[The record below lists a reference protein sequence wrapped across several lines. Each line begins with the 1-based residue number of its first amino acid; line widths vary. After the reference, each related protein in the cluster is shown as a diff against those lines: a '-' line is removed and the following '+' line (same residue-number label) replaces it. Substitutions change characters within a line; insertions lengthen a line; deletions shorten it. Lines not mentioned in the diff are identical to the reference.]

1 MDITQLQATIGPVS
15 GRETT
20 DGQSHAVRMNRNGAF
35 LNAPI
40 STSFQ
45 EAVLRGR
52 CFTICNVAGI
62 TTQAGLSATTP
73 ALTLYNP
80 ASSGVNAVIWYAGM
94 SFNVVFAA
102 ISTVYVAVGTNTA
115 AAAVTGTLTTTHRNC
130 LLGSTNNPAVTPLLA
145 ATLPAAP
152 VAAAILGQGL
162 TGAVNLL
169 PNSQPLGR
177 WFNGGLI
184 LMPGANL
191 SIQTAAA
198 SGTAGTWCEYVW
210 EEVPV

>member
-1 MDITQLQATIGPVS
+1 MDMTQLQGTIGAAT
-15 GRETT
+15 GTAA
-20 DGQSHAVRMNRNGAF
+20 GQSHAVRTNRAGAF
-35 LNAPI
+35 MNAPI
-40 STSFQ
+40 SASFQ

-52 CFTICNVAGI
+52 CYTICNVAGI
-62 TTQAGLSATTP
+62 TTQAGLSATNP

-80 ASSGVNAVIWYAGM
+80 AGSGVNGVIWFAGV

-102 ISTVYVAVGTNTA
+102 VSTVYVAAGTNPN

-130 LLGSTNNPAVTPLLA
+130 LLGASNNPSIIPMLA

-152 VAAAILGQGL
+152 VAVAILGHGL

-169 PNSQPLGR
+169 PNTHIMGQ

-184 LMPGANL
+184 LAPGCNL
-191 SIQTAAA
+191 SIQTSAA
-198 SGTAGTWCEYVW
+198 SGASGTWCQYIW
-210 EEVPV
+210 EEIEI

>member
-1 MDITQLQATIGPVS
+1 MDMTQLQATVGPVS
-15 GRETT
+15 GAETT

-40 STSFQ
+40 SASFQ

-52 CFTICNVAGI
+52 CFTVAAVAGI

-80 ASSGVNAVIWYAGM
+80 ATSGVNAVLWYAGV
-94 SFNVVFAA
+94 SFDVVFAA
-102 ISTVYVAVGTNTA
+102 VSTVYVAVGTNTV

-152 VAAAILGQGL
+152 VAASILGHGL
-162 TGAVNLL
+162 TGAVVLL
-169 PNSQPLGR
+169 PTTKPLCR

-184 LMPGANL
+184 LKPGTNL
-191 SIQTAAA
+191 SIQTSAA
-198 SGTAGTWCEYVW
+198 SGATGTWCEYIW
-210 EEVPV
+210 EEIPV